1 MELKTIRQISLDY
14 GVSRR
19 MLCYYEEIGLI
30 KSRCTFETRI
40 IKRQNHACHCQHS
53 FIFQK

>member
-14 GVSRR
+14 GISRR

-30 KSRCTFETRI
+30 KSSRMDGIVCT
-40 IKRQNHACHCQHS
+40 
-53 FIFQK
+53 